1 MKLINNLNQTNSFD
15 SSKKILPFTNT
26 YEYVYDPSIFFK
38 LNLLVY
44 IYIYIERDIFL
55 GIKALRLY
63 FSFLMTIDSEI
74 KRDKELGKEMIKKI
88 SFTYLKCRTTSLKVY
103 SLNHEGRSGGDY

>member
-1 MKLINNLNQTNSFD
+1 MGVFSWLKLINNLNQTNSFD

-44 IYIYIERDIFL
+44 IYIYIERDIF
-55 GIKALRLY
+55 IESKNEKIII
-63 FSFLMTIDSEI
+63 FLKYDKSYRIIVMYISGFKNEI
-74 KRDKELGKEMIKKI
+74 
-88 SFTYLKCRTTSLKVY
+88 
-103 SLNHEGRSGGDY
+103 